1 MEREHKQWYTGLI
14 VGVALGRVEVECE
27 NESGPFEDDDL
38 VVLVGAGHVGRVGG
52 QPPELL
58 FSADGKNQIILNSV
72 HYGAQTS
79 SR

>member
-27 NESGPFEDDDL
+27 NESGPFENDDL

-52 QPPELL
+52 
-58 FSADGKNQIILNSV
+58 
-72 HYGAQTS
+72 
-79 SR
+79 